1 MEGLVSSLIYEG
13 SCKHL
18 ISLEDK
24 KFNIFVG
31 ADPSMTISMQQAWEK
46 VHTEVLNKIITTSNG
61 DNSLLQKLL
70 DENKVQD
77 SHWNWAKKYM
87 ALSSSSDYIWFYLTV
102 DSIVQACCIIYHP
115 EVSRFDSKNIFYVDY
130 LAIAPWNRNSIL
142 GVRKFSSFGTLLLAF
157 ATNYSASKLAYRHGF
172 SLHSLPQAEKFYTE
186 KLGMTSFGND
196 AKKENLLFLEIEEQK
211 AKEMVA
217 SYV

>member
-1 MEGLVSSLIYEG
+1 MSNIIYIG
-13 SCKHL
+13 DCKDL

-24 KFNIFVG
+24 KFQVHVG
-31 ADPSMTISMQQAWEK
+31 ADPLITISMQQAWER
-46 VHTEVLNKIITTSNG
+46 VHTEVLNKILIASNG
-61 DNSLLQKLL
+61 DKSVLQKLL

-87 ALSSSSDYIWFYLTV
+87 GLSSSSDYVWFYLTV
-102 DSIVQACCIIYHP
+102 DCIVQACCIIYHP

-142 GVRKFSSFGTLLLAF
+142 GARKFSSFGTFLLAF
-157 ATNYSASKLAYRHGF
+157 ATDYSVSKLSYRHGF
-172 SLHSLPQAEKFYTE
+172 SLHSLPQAEKFYKE

-196 AKKENLLFLEIEEQK
+196 ITKENLLFLEIEEQK

-217 SYV
+217 NYV